1 MLGKGPWSRSDGVC
15 RMLRAPVCVSL
26 PVRGRLRV
34 LGILGLAA
42 LCLAAPGCRRRP
54 AEEAQQPPSATARPA
69 PRPRAEA
76 DAPRRPEGEGPSVEA
91 RPVEGWSLQERPR
104 PGVAYR
110 YIRDQA
116 EGDFRPTVTIVDRG
130 AKADSPDA
138 ARDRA
143 LEELRARYPSVEV
156 LSDRAIADWQP
167 PLHQTCY
174 RCTEGG
180 ATYRLMQLYFV
191 RSSGEVVVVTFSA
204 TASQWDYLQ
213 TEFQRI
219 LGAVTVKP

>member
-1 MLGKGPWSRSDGVC
+1 MVGV
-15 RMLRAPVCVSL
+15 
-26 PVRGRLRV
+26 
-34 LGILGLAA
+34 LGLAA
-42 LCLAAPGCRRRP
+42 LCLAASGCRRRP
-54 AEEAQQPPSATARPA
+54 PEEAGQPPTGGTRPSV
-69 PRPRAEA
+69 RTRAEA
-76 DAPRRPEGEGPSVEA
+76 DAPRGAEEAGASVEA

-104 PGVAYR
+104 VGVAFR

-116 EGDFRPTVTIVDRG
+116 EGDVRPTVTIVDRG
-130 AKADSPDA
+130 AKAESPDA

-143 LEELRARYPSVEV
+143 LGELRARYPSVEV
-156 LSDRAIADWQP
+156 LSDKAIADWQP

-180 ATYRLMQLYFV
+180 TTFRLMQLYFV
-191 RSSGEVVVVTFSA
+191 RASGEVVVVTFSA

-213 TEFQRI
+213 SEFQRI

>member
-1 MLGKGPWSRSDGVC
+1 MVGV
-15 RMLRAPVCVSL
+15 LV
-26 PVRGRLRV
+26 
-34 LGILGLAA
+34 LAA
-42 LCLAAPGCRRRP
+42 LCLAASGCRRRP
-54 AEEAQQPPSATARPA
+54 PEETGQPPAAGARLA
-69 PRPRAEA
+69 PRARAEA
-76 DAPRRPEGEGPSVEA
+76 DAPRRAEEGPSVEA

-104 PGVAYR
+104 AGVSYR

-130 AKADSPDA
+130 AKAESPDA

-143 LEELRARYPSVEV
+143 LGELRARYPSVEV
-156 LSDRAIADWQP
+156 LSDKAIADWQP

-180 ATYRLMQLYFV
+180 TTFRLMQLYFV
-191 RSSGEVVVVTFSA
+191 RESGEVVVVTFSA

-213 TEFQRI
+213 SEFERI